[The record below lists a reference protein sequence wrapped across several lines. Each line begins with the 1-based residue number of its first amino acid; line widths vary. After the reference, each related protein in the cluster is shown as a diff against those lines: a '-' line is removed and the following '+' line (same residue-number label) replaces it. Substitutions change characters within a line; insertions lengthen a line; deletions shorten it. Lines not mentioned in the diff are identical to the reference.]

1 MLTFLFPYFIFP
13 GVKRCCDFD
22 LLTCLGYQ
30 HHFHPRLSHLCITS
44 FSVFTS
50 FFFFFSPLKKVSES
64 SDLFDRNI
72 ILRIGSSLTNHRNT
86 FKKPCLFPTRQWA
99 VIANTVV
106 LCTYLI
112 VWINH
117 VNMTIS
123 YEFTYVL
130 FYMLYLR
137 FLYCR
142 NTECIL
148 IFHCFN

>member
-1 MLTFLFPYFIFP
+1 MLWFWFAYLSRLLASFPPQTVPLMYIFFQC
-13 GVKRCCDFD
+13 V
-22 LLTCLGYQ
+22 
-30 HHFHPRLSHLCITS
+30 HI
-44 FSVFTS
+44 
-50 FFFFFSPLKKVSES
+50 FFFFFFLLKKVSES

-72 ILRIGSSLTNHRNT
+72 ILRIGSSLTNHRDT
-86 FKKPCLFPTRQWA
+86 FKKPCLSPTRQWA

-117 VNMTIS
+117 VNMTIY

-148 IFHCFN
+148 IFRCFN

>member
-1 MLTFLFPYFIFP
+1 M
-13 GVKRCCDFD
+13 C
-22 LLTCLGYQ
+22 
-30 HHFHPRLSHLCITS
+30 SHL
-44 FSVFTS
+44 
-50 FFFFFSPLKKVSES
+50 FFFFSPLKKVSES

-86 FKKPCLFPTRQWA
+86 FKKPCLFPTRRWA

-117 VNMTIS
+117 VNMTIY

-142 NTECIL
+142 SLAGWNLLRSDTAIIWVFLNDALWTWLNKREFTSAVFMSAQTLYYYTAITRWFI
-148 IFHCFN
+148 IFI